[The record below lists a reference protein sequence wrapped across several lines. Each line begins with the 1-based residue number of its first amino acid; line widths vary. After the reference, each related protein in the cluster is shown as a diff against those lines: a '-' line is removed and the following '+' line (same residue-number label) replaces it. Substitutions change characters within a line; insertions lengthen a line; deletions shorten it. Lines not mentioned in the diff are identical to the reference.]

1 MNQKNKSRR
10 ASKQGRPQFLP
21 RSFREW
27 IWPALVFSTLAFV
40 LIIAVF
46 LTCTFGTSTD
56 LRNVMLIIYINF
68 LLLANN
74 IISIAGYKK
83 LRRQRKIASKKV
95 VFTLLMIYQW
105 GLQTAGLFFAIL
117 FFSNKLFFS
126 LG

>member
-46 LTCTFGTSTD
+46 LTCVFYTSTD
-56 LRNVMLIIYINF
+56 SRYAFFIIYINF

-83 LRRQRKIASKKV
+83 LRKQRKIAPKKL

-105 GLQTAGLFFAIL
+105 GLQSTGLFFTIL
-117 FFSNKLFFS
+117 FFLNKPFFP
-126 LG
+126 